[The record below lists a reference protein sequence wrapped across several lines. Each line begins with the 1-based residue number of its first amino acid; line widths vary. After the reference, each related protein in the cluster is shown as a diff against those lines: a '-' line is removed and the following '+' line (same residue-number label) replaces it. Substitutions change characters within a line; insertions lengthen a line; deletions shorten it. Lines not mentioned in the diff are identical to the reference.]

1 MDRREIRAPK
11 GNQDSQVH
19 RAPLVPLGNK
29 EEKDHLDPRLTRVT
43 MEHKVH
49 RAHLDLQ
56 VLLGL
61 LACRDLLDLRDWM
74 VKMGNQG

>member
-1 MDRREIRAPK
+1 
-11 GNQDSQVH
+11 
-19 RAPLVPLGNK
+19 
-29 EEKDHLDPRLTRVT
+29 